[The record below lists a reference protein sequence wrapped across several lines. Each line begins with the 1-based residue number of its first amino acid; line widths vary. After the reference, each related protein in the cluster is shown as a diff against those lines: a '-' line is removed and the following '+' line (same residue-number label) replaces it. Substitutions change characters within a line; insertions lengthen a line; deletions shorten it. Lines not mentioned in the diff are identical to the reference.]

1 MERIESRRSSGNKAP
16 IIRLGIRR
24 HALIP
29 VLSFFFIISGFAE
42 KIIVNNTLNSGS
54 GTLRDAIWQANQ
66 TSTSDTIIFNIPL
79 TDPGCN
85 NGIFTITLFES
96 LPAIINGPVF
106 IDGGSQTL
114 FTGNTNP
121 AGPEIHITTFD
132 TLQYGF
138 CLYSW
143 QNRIDGLCITGF
155 QTGIIIYGEYA
166 QNNFVTNCYIGAD
179 PSGKYSIPNV
189 TGIYLS
195 KANNTIIENN
205 LISGNT
211 DAAIVLNGKGT
222 ANNLIRGNKI
232 GVDSSGKQI
241 LFNNKGIVMKS
252 LANGNIIGGTA
263 LSDRNIISGNLEI
276 GIYIEA
282 CDSNLVIG
290 NLIGTDI
297 TGKNKVS
304 SGDTL
309 IQGNGIEFNTV
320 ASHNRLGGSNPGER
334 NVISGNKV
342 YGVVYYG
349 NCNNNTTEVNFI
361 GTDISGTMPLPNATG
376 VCLDCGSNH
385 NRILGN
391 LISGNQNYGIFFVT
405 RATSFNTCS
414 GNIIG
419 LNITGTDTIP
429 NEIGLVIGTGS
440 SDNLIGG
447 ETEAERNIISGNRQS
462 GIMVTNHL
470 TINNLIKGN
479 FIGTGLSGNNGLG
492 NKYGVM
498 MTTFSSHTTLE
509 KNLISGNHSDG
520 VILYEHADSNVIATN
535 SIGTTFSGDFLGNGG
550 NGIVIY
556 QESCNNRVGGVGNGN
571 TIANNGGNGILV
583 IDNGSFNNRISAN
596 SIFRNGKAGIELM
609 PEGVNPIDTLLN
621 RIGPNMCM
629 NYPVIHQAL
638 FGAGSNYTVLSGK
651 VSSRH
656 PAKSMVE
663 LFKAN
668 PDSNGFGE
676 GAEFLGIAT
685 PDSSGSWS
693 VSIPGLNISDIIT
706 STATDENGNTS
717 EFSQNISVATG
728 INEET
733 AIIGSLQVFPNPVK
747 GCCTI
752 SFELAER
759 CQMDWV
765 ICTIRGD
772 EIISGQAISSGK
784 FSYQWCGQT
793 KNGIK
798 SSNGIYLFILKEAGK
813 TIASRKIL
821 FYPDSRQ

>member
-1 MERIESRRSSGNKAP
+1 MRKVVGILVFLFFSAFLS
-16 IIRLGIRR
+16 LG
-24 HALIP
+24 
-29 VLSFFFIISGFAE
+29 G
-42 KIIVNNTLNSGS
+42 KYIVSNTLNAGSGS
-54 GTLRDAIWQANQ
+54 LRDAIQQ
-66 TSTSDTIIFNIPL
+66 VILTSSSDTIIFNVPL
-79 TDPGCN
+79 TDPSFF
-85 NGIFTITLFES
+85 NGVFTIQLSEA
-96 LPAIINGPVF
+96 LPAIINGPVY

-121 AGPEIHITTFD
+121 AGPEIHITTSD
-132 TLQYGF
+132 TVTYGF

-179 PSGKYSIPNV
+179 PSGKYRNPNV

-195 KANNTIIENN
+195 KAKNTIIEYN
-205 LISGNT
+205 LISGNK

-241 LFNNKGIVMKS
+241 LYNNKGIVMKS
-252 LANGNIIGGTA
+252 LANGNMIGGA
-263 LSDRNIISGNLEI
+263 SLSDRNIISGNLEI

-297 TGKNKVS
+297 TGNNKVS

-349 NCNNNTTEVNFI
+349 NCNNNTTEGNLI
-361 GTDISGTMPLPNATG
+361 GTDISGTVPLPNATG

-391 LISGNQNYGIFFVT
+391 VISGNQNYGIFFVT

-414 GNIIG
+414 GNMIG
-419 LNITGTDTIP
+419 LNITGTDTVP

-447 ETEAERNIISGNRQS
+447 ETTEERNTISGNRQS

-470 TINNLIKGN
+470 TVNNLIKGN
-479 FIGTGLSGNNGLG
+479 FIGTDLSGNIGLG
-492 NKYGVM
+492 NKYGVI
-498 MTTFSSHTTLE
+498 MTTFSSHTILE

-520 VILYEHADSNVIATN
+520 VILYEHADSNVIVNN
-535 SIGTTFSGDFLGNGG
+535 SIGTTFSGDFLGNSG

-571 TIANNGGNGILV
+571 TIANNGENGILI

-609 PEGVNPIDTLLN
+609 SEGVNPIDTLLN
-621 RIGPNMCM
+621 GIGPNKRM
-629 NYPVIHQAL
+629 NYPVIQQAL

-656 PAKSMVE
+656 PEKSMIE
-663 LFKAN
+663 LFKAI

-676 GAEFLGIAT
+676 GAEFIGNAT

-693 VSIPGLNISDIIT
+693 VSLPGLNPSDIIT

-717 EFSQNISVATG
+717 EFSRNISVVTG
-728 INEET
+728 INEEK
-733 AIIGSLQVFPNPVK
+733 AIIGSLQVFPNPVNS
-747 GCCTI
+747 CCTI

-759 CQMDWV
+759 RQMDWM

-793 KNGIK
+793 MNGIK
-798 SSNGIYLFILKEAGK
+798 SSDGIYLFILKEEGK
-813 TIASRKIL
+813 TVASGKIL
-821 FYPDSRQ
+821 FYKDSRQ

>member
-1 MERIESRRSSGNKAP
+1 MRKVVVILVLLFFPTFLS
-16 IIRLGIRR
+16 LG
-24 HALIP
+24 
-29 VLSFFFIISGFAE
+29 G
-42 KIIVNNTLNSGS
+42 KYIVSNTLNAGSGS
-54 GTLRDAIWQANQ
+54 LRDAIQQ
-66 TSTSDTIIFNIPL
+66 VILTSSSDTIMFNVPL
-79 TDPGCN
+79 TDPGFFN
-85 NGIFTITLFES
+85 DVFTIQLSEA
-96 LPAIINGPVF
+96 LPAIINGPVY

-114 FTGNTNP
+114 FTGNSNP
-121 AGPEIHITTFD
+121 AGPEIHITTLD
-132 TLQYGF
+132 TLPFGF

-143 QNRIDGLCITGF
+143 QNRIDDLCITGF
-155 QTGIIIYGEYA
+155 HTGIIIYGEYA
-166 QNNFVTNCYIGAD
+166 QNNFVTDCYIGAD
-179 PSGKYSIPNV
+179 PSGKYRFPNT

-195 KANNTIIENN
+195 KAKNTIIENN
-205 LISGNT
+205 LISGNR

-222 ANNLIRGNKI
+222 ANNQIRGNKI

-241 LFNNKGIVMKS
+241 LYNNKGIVMKS
-252 LANGNIIGGTA
+252 LANGNMIGGA
-263 LSDRNIISGNLEI
+263 SLSDRNIISGNLEI

-297 TGKNKVS
+297 TGKNKVA

-349 NCNNNTTEVNFI
+349 NCNNNTTEGNFI
-361 GTDISGTMPLPNATG
+361 GTDISGTIPLPNATG

-385 NRILGN
+385 NRIFGN

-419 LNITGTDTIP
+419 LNISGTDTVP

-440 SDNLIGG
+440 SHNLIGG
-447 ETEAERNIISGNRQS
+447 ETAEERNTISGNRQS

-470 TINNLIKGN
+470 TVNNMIKGN
-479 FIGTGLSGNNGLG
+479 FIGTDLSGNSGLG
-492 NKYGVM
+492 NEYGVM
-498 MTTFSSHTTLE
+498 MTTFSSHTTIE

-520 VILYEHADSNVIATN
+520 VILYEHADSNLITN
-535 SIGTTFSGDFLGNGG
+535 NAIGTTFSGDFPGNGG

-556 QESCNNRVGGVGNGN
+556 QESCNNRIGGIGNGN

-596 SIFRNGKAGIELM
+596 SIFSNGKAGIELM

-621 RIGPNMCM
+621 RNGPNKCM
-629 NYPVIHQAL
+629 NYPVIQQAL
-638 FGAGSNYTVLSGK
+638 FGAGLNSTGISGK
-651 VSSRH
+651 ICSRH
-656 PAKSMVE
+656 PEKTVIE
-663 LFKAN
+663 IFKAI
-668 PDSNGFGE
+668 PDSNRFGE

-693 VSIPGLNISDIIT
+693 VSIAGLNTSDIIT

-717 EFSQNISVATG
+717 EFSQNISVVTG
-728 INEET
+728 INEEQ
-733 AIIGSLQVFPNPVK
+733 AILRSLQVFPNPVK

-752 SFELAER
+752 SFELSKR
-759 CQMDWV
+759 RQMDWL
-765 ICTIRGD
+765 ICTIKGD
-772 EIISGQAISSGK
+772 EIISGQVISSGK

-793 KNGIK
+793 MNGIN
-798 SSNGIYLFILKEAGK
+798 SSDGIYLFILKEEGK
-813 TIASRKIL
+813 TIASGKIL
-821 FYPDSRQ
+821 FYPDSGK

>member
-1 MERIESRRSSGNKAP
+1 VEGIESGRGSRNKVP

-24 HALIP
+24 CALIP

-79 TDPGCN
+79 TDPGSN

-114 FTGNTNP
+114 STGNTNP
-121 AGPEIHITTFD
+121 AGPEIHITTMD
-132 TLQYGF
+132 TLTYGF

-155 QTGIIIYGEYA
+155 KTGIIIYGEYA

-179 PSGKYSIPNV
+179 PSGKYRFPNV
-189 TGIYLS
+189 TGIYIS
-195 KANNTIIENN
+195 KAKNTIIENN

-222 ANNLIRGNKI
+222 TNNQIRGNKI

-282 CDSNLVIG
+282 CDSNLVFG

-297 TGKNKVS
+297 TGNNKVS

-349 NCNNNTTEVNFI
+349 NCNNNTTEGNLI
-361 GTDISGTMPLPNATG
+361 GTDISGTVPLPNATG

-391 LISGNQNYGIFFVT
+391 VISGNQSYGIFFVT

-414 GNIIG
+414 GNMIG
-419 LNITGTDTIP
+419 LNITGTDTVP

-447 ETEAERNIISGNRQS
+447 ETAGERNTISGNRQS

-470 TINNLIKGN
+470 TVKNMIKGN
-479 FIGTGLSGNNGLG
+479 FVGTDLSGSFALG
-492 NKYGVM
+492 NKYGIM
-498 MTTFSSHTTLE
+498 MTTFSGQTTVE
-509 KNLISGNHSDG
+509 NNIISGNHSEG
-520 VILYEHADSNVIATN
+520 VILYEHADSNVITNN
-535 SIGTTFSGDFLGNGG
+535 SIGTSFLGDFLGNGG

-556 QESCNNRVGGVGNGN
+556 QESCHNRIGGAGNEN
-571 TIANNGGNGILV
+571 TIANNGENGILV
-583 IDNGSFNNRISAN
+583 IDNGSFNNTVSAN
-596 SIFRNGKAGIELM
+596 SIFSNGKAGIELM
-609 PEGVNPIDTLLN
+609 PEGVNPIDTISNSNCPNHGIN
-621 RIGPNMCM
+621 RPA
-629 NYPVIHQAL
+629 IHLAL
-638 FGAGSNYTVLSGK
+638 FNVQLNLTKISGIVYSK
-651 VSSRH
+651 H
-656 PAKSMVE
+656 PEKTIVE
-663 LFKAN
+663 LFKAI

-685 PDSSGSWS
+685 PDPSGHWS
-693 VSIPGLNISDIIT
+693 VSLPGLLVSDVIT

-717 EFSQNISVATG
+717 EFSQNISVVTG
-728 INEET
+728 IASEESI
-733 AIIGSLQVFPNPVK
+733 ARSLEVFPNPVQ

-752 SFELAER
+752 SFASPKNYHF
-759 CQMDWV
+759 DWM

-772 EIISGQAISSGK
+772 EILSGQAISSGK

-793 KNGIK
+793 MNGVK
-798 SSNGIYLFILKEAGK
+798 SSDGIYFFILKKEGK

-821 FYPDSRQ
+821 FDPDLRK